1 MKTLYPIFAS
11 LLFLIPFSP
20 VGGYLWQQSQT
31 QGAQLLQQTQAA
43 GQQGWGQLSAV
54 PQQLGD
60 WWDGHYQQSQH
71 YLAEQ
76 ADACGEALAQSRQ
89 DVQQNLSAGGDR
101 AQQYW
106 LQTQQAIGDRWQS
119 GQQSLQAQ
127 GEALWQAARDS
138 GSQLS
143 QSVEALFAAD
153 SSDDESSGSQ
163 SLAINDADPSPP

>member
-76 ADACGEALAQSRQ
+76 ADACGEALAQG
-89 DVQQNLSAGGDR
+89 QQHLQQSLRAGGDSAR
-101 AQQYW
+101 QYW
-106 LQTQQAIGDRWQS
+106 QQTQQAISQHWQS
-119 GQQSLQAQ
+119 GQQSLLAH
-127 GEALWQAARDS
+127 GEALWQAAQDS

-153 SSDDESSGSQ
+153 AHDDESSGSQ
-163 SLAINDADPSPP
+163 SLAINDAEPTPP